1 MAINVID
8 YLKAFEK
15 HFQEQ
20 KANREYK
27 ALNIPFLLYGDVFV
41 HLSVYVT
48 QNVSYH
54 MSKFSKLYTISNP
67 KIISIKCMINTI
79 VYTISILFVQISE
92 QVKRKFLF

>member
-1 MAINVID
+1 MAIKVGD
-8 YLKAFEK
+8 YLKAFDK
-15 HFQEQ
+15 QLQDQ
-20 KANREYK
+20 KANREYE

-48 QNVSYH
+48 KNVNYQ

-67 KIISIKCMINTI
+67 KIISLKCNTI
-79 VYTISILFVQISE
+79 VYTISIHFLQISE